1 MRKSEEFLNNHR
13 MPIYEYYCPDN
24 HTIYQFYAKT
34 LAQGQTVPKCP
45 DDPTFRMR
53 KVVSVFAVTRGGK
66 KDNGPASTPGG
77 PGAEGAG
84 DPAEDARMEA
94 AMSAM
99 ESEFSNVDENDPR
112 AMARMMRRMS
122 EITGEKIDGEMEE
135 VVRKLEEGADPD
147 SLEEQLGGDQAGDM
161 DDPYGEGMGPGAGET
176 PADPKE
182 PKHRFKVRR
191 HALRRDP
198 KLYDYE

>member
-1 MRKSEEFLNNHR
+1 

-34 LAQGQTVPKCP
+34 LAQGQTIPKCP
-45 DDPTFRMR
+45 DDPTYRMQ
-53 KVVSVFAVTRGGK
+53 KLVSPFAITRGAKAGEETDGGK
-66 KDNGPASTPGG
+66 DKEGQM
-77 PGAEGAG
+77 PGA

-94 AMSAM
+94 AMGAM
-99 ESEFSNVDENDPR
+99 EKEFANIDENDPK

-122 EITGEKIDGEMEE
+122 ELTGERIDGEMEE

-147 SLEEQLGGDQAGDM
+147 SLEEQLGGGEGEGGM
-161 DDPYGEGMGPGAGET
+161 DDPYGEGMGMGGMGGPGG
-176 PADPKE
+176 PAPDPKE
-182 PKHRFKVRR
+182 PKHRFRARR
-191 HALRRDP
+191 LPARRDP

>member
-1 MRKSEEFLNNHR
+1 

-45 DDPTFRMR
+45 DNPKFKMR
-53 KVVSVFAVTRGGK
+53 KLVSAFAVTKGGK
-66 KDNGPASTPGG
+66 KDEPAPSAAPDS
-77 PGAEGAG
+77 G
-84 DPAEDARMEA
+84 DPAGDARMEA

-99 ESEFSNVDENDPR
+99 ESEFANVDENDPR

-147 SLEEQLGGDQAGDM
+147 SLEEQLGGAEEPGM
-161 DDPYGEGMGPGAGET
+161 DDPYGDATGSEP

-191 HALRRDP
+191 CAPRRDP